1 MVAQSLVN
9 LTVALDSLRQSL
21 VDGGSEPGQPD
32 GGFGFFKTGIQPGI
46 QPLESVRQEW
56 LRAWSR

>member
-32 GGFGFFKTGIQPGI
+32 GGFGFFKTELG
-46 QPLESVRQEW
+46 
-56 LRAWSR
+56 